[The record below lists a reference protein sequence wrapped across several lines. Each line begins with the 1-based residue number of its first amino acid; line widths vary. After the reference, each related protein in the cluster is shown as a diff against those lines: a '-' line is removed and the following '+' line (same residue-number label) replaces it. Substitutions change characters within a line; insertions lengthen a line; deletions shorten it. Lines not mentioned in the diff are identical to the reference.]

1 MFLTS
6 RGSKPVRYVRH
17 RAINKI
23 NVNYMFSIDYV
34 SNIQVAE
41 IYGGEGGI
49 RIPDTLSGMPVF
61 KMEPSTARPLFLV

>member
-1 MFLTS
+1 
-6 RGSKPVRYVRH
+6 
-17 RAINKI
+17 
-23 NVNYMFSIDYV
+23 MFSIDYV